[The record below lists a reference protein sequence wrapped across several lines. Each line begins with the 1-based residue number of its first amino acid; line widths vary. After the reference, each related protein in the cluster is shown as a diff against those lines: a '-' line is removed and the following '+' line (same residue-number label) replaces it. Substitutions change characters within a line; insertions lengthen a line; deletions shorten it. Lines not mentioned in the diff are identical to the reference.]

1 MIISIGWWRECMI
14 IQQQQS
20 LCNSVILSIREGQV
34 PGEPTHQLLPLAVAP
49 TTLHHWWPTSSFRKH
64 VPPPPHNQ
72 RTLSYQWHRNQFP
85 NWGINSVWFNTLL
98 KRLLAGFLS
107 QPLCMICKWPKSNA
121 WYVTR
126 INQWP
131 TNCIVSTIC
140 INWLFCIHLYTEL
153 CHFPSTNYDH
163 HSQWTL
169 VATC

>member
-1 MIISIGWWRECMI
+1 MI

-49 TTLHHWWPTSSFRKH
+49 TTLHHWWPTSSFRQH
-64 VPPPPHNQ
+64 VQVSSPTTNAP
-72 RTLSYQWHRNQFP
+72 FP
-85 NWGINSVWFNTLL
+85 TNGIVINSPIGALTVFDSTHCLKDFLPIFSHNLYVWFANDQRQMHDKL
-98 KRLLAGFLS
+98 
-107 QPLCMICKWPKSNA
+107 I
-121 WYVTR
+121 R

-131 TNCIVSTIC
+131 TNCVVSIIC

>member
-1 MIISIGWWRECMI
+1 MERVYDNSGATESV
-14 IQQQQS
+14 QQ
-20 LCNSVILSIREGQV
+20 CYIEHHGRTGARRTN
-34 PGEPTHQLLPLAVAP
+34 PP
-49 TTLHHWWPTSSFRKH
+49 TTSTGSSADHSAPLVATSSFRQH

-72 RTLSYQWHRNQFP
+72 RTLSYQWHCNQCP

-98 KRLLAGFLS
+98 KRLLADFLS

-121 WYVTR
+121 WYATR

-153 CHFPSTNYDH
+153 CHFLSTNYDH